1 VRGEPAAITG
11 VGAVTPLGDG
21 AETLHERWKEGVSGL
36 KDGVGPC
43 SEFDPGVM
51 FSKKEARR
59 TDRFVQFAMVACE
72 EAVQQA
78 WGDDCPY
85 EPDRVGCVLGV
96 ALGGTEVMFDE
107 YNKLNEKGPQWVS
120 PLTVPVTM
128 PNAPPAVLAM
138 KYGFHGETCS
148 IASACSS
155 SAQAIGEGLR
165 MIRLDEADAV
175 IVGGAEACLT
185 EYVLTLFRN
194 AGALSRSGNCRPFDT
209 RRDGFVMGEGAGMLI
224 LEKPEAAEKR
234 GADILGR
241 LVGYGSSTD
250 GHHLSA
256 PEESGRFAANAMSGA
271 LRNAGLKPE
280 DVAYVNAHGTST
292 QANDAAETAALKL
305 ALGECSKNIPVSST
319 KSVVGHSIGAA
330 GGVEAVA
337 TLMALRNAT
346 APPTVGLEDPD
357 VEQGLDL
364 NYVPGSPQPIEAQN
378 GNGRLVALS
387 NSFAFGGHNATVA
400 ITT

>member
-1 VRGEPAAITG
+1 VSGTPAAITG

-21 AETLHERWKEGVSGL
+21 AETLFERWR
-36 KDGVGPC
+36 DGVCGLENGVGAC
-43 SEFDPGVM
+43 SEFDPEQM
-51 FSKKEARR
+51 MSRKEARR
-59 TDRFVQFAMVACE
+59 TDRFVQFALVACD
-72 EAVQQA
+72 EALQAA

-85 EPDRVGCVLGV
+85 EPHRVACVLGV
-96 ALGGTEVMFDE
+96 ALGGTEVLFNQYNNLNDRGQE
-107 YNKLNEKGPQWVS
+107 YVW

-138 KYGFHGETCS
+138 RHGFHGETCS

-194 AGALSRSGNCRPFDT
+194 AGALSRSGNCRPFDK
-209 RRDGFVMGEGAGMLI
+209 RRDGFVMGEGAGI
-224 LEKPEAAEKR
+224 LVLERPEAAEQR
-234 GADILGR
+234 GADVLGY
-241 LVGYGSSTD
+241 VAGYGSSTD

-256 PEESGRFAANAMSGA
+256 PEESGRFAANSMAAA
-271 LRNAGLKPE
+271 LRNAGLAAE
-280 DVAYVNAHGTST
+280 DVSYVNAHGTST
-292 QANDAAETAALKL
+292 QANDLAETRAVKL
-305 ALGECSKNIPVSST
+305 ALGECAYKIPVSST

-337 TLMALRNAT
+337 TLMALRHRQ
-346 APPTVGLEDPD
+346 APPTVGLEEPD
-357 VEQGLDL
+357 EEQGLDL